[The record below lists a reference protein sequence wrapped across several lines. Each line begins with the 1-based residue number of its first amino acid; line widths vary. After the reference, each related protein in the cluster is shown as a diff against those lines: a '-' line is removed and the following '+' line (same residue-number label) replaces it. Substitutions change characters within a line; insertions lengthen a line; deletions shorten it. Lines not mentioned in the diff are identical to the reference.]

1 MLGPRPAYAIPHPPT
16 ALPPPVGSSPPPSA
30 LVLFR
35 ITPLTAQQQTLVLQ
49 DQITHTLTVQQQHL
63 LSQQTLVNT
72 TNTCQRTNH
81 SSDLLRRI
89 TSATVSDDP
98 RVGLDTIFPAVKMLA
113 LLHAADAKD
122 PATRVMHSGAKRAA
136 EGGGLCLRHGL
147 RDD

>member
-1 MLGPRPAYAIPHPPT
+1 MLGPRPAYAIPPPPT
-16 ALPPPVGSSPPPSA
+16 ALPPPVGSSPPLCA
-30 LVLFR
+30 GV
-35 ITPLTAQQQTLVLQ
+35 IQDHAADCATTTLVLQ
-49 DQITHTLTVQQQHL
+49 DQITHTLTVQQQ
-63 LSQQTLVNT
+63 TLVIT